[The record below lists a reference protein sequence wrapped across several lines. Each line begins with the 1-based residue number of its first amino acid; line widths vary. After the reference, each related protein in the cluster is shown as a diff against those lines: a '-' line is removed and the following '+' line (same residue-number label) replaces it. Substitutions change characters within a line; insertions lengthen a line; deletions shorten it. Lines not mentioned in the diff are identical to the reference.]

1 MTKLNIPKLRLF
13 NIRLVTTCGLVNTS
27 VLKVSPVLLSLLSLV
42 GQSRKSPFCRFCCM
56 CCSSMRQ
63 ATRCSPSKRWR
74 RSACCYLRWVC
85 VCFFCGVVL
94 LCELDSLSVCVWQ
107 VEESVLSLGKF
118 NSMVSL
124 AAFFPFKSAQAAL
137 ENMNAIS
144 EGLCVTAAA
153 GERRTSSAELH
164 QLDLLR
170 QFPFKNSPR
179 SDLLFSD
186 IFLRVP

>member
-1 MTKLNIPKLRLF
+1 MWPCKHFCSESFPSPA
-13 NIRLVTTCGLVNTS
+13 VNVEFSRSVSQIS
-27 VLKVSPVLLSLLSLV
+27 VLQVLLHVLFEHAAGYALFAVKEVEEIGMLLPQVS
-42 GQSRKSPFCRFCCM
+42 
-56 CCSSMRQ
+56 
-63 ATRCSPSKRWR
+63 
-74 RSACCYLRWVC
+74 VC

-94 LCELDSLSVCVWQ
+94 LLYELDSLSVCVWQ

-170 QFPFKNSPR
+170 QFPVKNSPR